1 MSGDLFDPVI
11 QTILVGFTIQAGAA
25 AAFFFLH
32 AAHRGHRYLLL
43 WGWGATLF
51 ALRWPLHYAGET
63 QLAVRA
69 VEAALASGALICNLL
84 GAYELIPRK
93 PLSERRVL
101 VLLALAFAAAVIAGE
116 STGRLVETF
125 YALVVSVLLAM
136 QYCFWQG
143 YRATRL
149 SGFIVV
155 GAAYLVQAIALA
167 VLQIVWGPGVRNS
180 VIGPLLNLFTVGGF
194 ILIGFQITERQ
205 RGAAENTLRRFF
217 DTAPIPIVICR
228 APGGEIEQVN
238 QAAVDLG
245 GVPQEQV
252 IGKTAAQI
260 GIVADEAGRHT
271 MYETLAAEGSV
282 RGVELAYLRAGR
294 EKKLF
299 AVNASLLPLTDGL
312 RYIFVLYD
320 ISELRRTQRELALL
334 NAGLERQVA
343 ERTRDLEMFAY
354 SLSHDLRGPLRAV
367 NGFSSLLLERAEFDA
382 ETRHLLTRIYRNGE
396 RMNQLVD
403 AVLGYSRDSTKQLTL
418 TPCALDALLEPF
430 LGDYRLQYPGT
441 ELTAQPLGHVLGDA
455 TLLLQVLENL
465 VSNACKYSARRA
477 QPRVEI
483 WRSDEEGNAVLHVR
497 DNGCGFDMAHA
508 PRLFNLFQRMHTS
521 VQYEGIGVGL
531 AVVKRFVERMD
542 GRVEVEAAVDAG
554 ATFRIVLP
562 AADGE
567 TGEPGA
573 GAHAHTAQP
582 VDA

>member
-1 MSGDLFDPVI
+1 MSGDFFDPVI

-25 AAFFFLH
+25 AAFFFLY
-32 AAHRGHRYLLL
+32 AAHRSHRYLLL

-63 QLAVRA
+63 EPVVRA
-69 VEAALASGALICNLL
+69 IEAVLASGALICNLL
-84 GAYELIPRK
+84 GAYELMPRK
-93 PLSERRVL
+93 PFPERGLLGV
-101 VLLALAFAAAVIAGE
+101 LALAFAAAVITGE
-116 STGRLVETF
+116 LSGRLVETF
-125 YALVVSVLLAM
+125 YALVVGVIVAM

-155 GAAYLVQAIALA
+155 GAAYLLQAIVLA

-180 VIGPLLNLFTVGGF
+180 VIGPLLNLFTIGGF

-205 RGAAENTLRRFF
+205 RGAAESTLRRFF

-245 GVPQEQV
+245 GVPAAEA

-260 GIVADEAGRHT
+260 GIVADESGRRT
-271 MYETLAAEGSV
+271 MYEALKAGDSIS
-282 RGVELAYLRAGR
+282 GLELAYLHAGR

-299 AVNASLLPLTDGL
+299 AVNASPLPLDDGP

-354 SLSHDLRGPLRAV
+354 SLSHDLRGPLRAI
-367 NGFSSLLLERAEFDA
+367 NGFSALLLERPEFDT
-382 ETRHLLTRIYRNGE
+382 ETRHLLTRIFRNGE

-403 AVLGYSRDSTKQLTL
+403 AVLGYSRDSTKNLTPA
-418 TPCALDALLEPF
+418 PCALDPLLDHF

-441 ELTAQPLGHVLGDA
+441 ALAVRPLGHVLGDA
-455 TLLLQVLENL
+455 TLLQQVLENL
-465 VSNACKYSARRA
+465 VSNACKYSARRE
-477 QPRVEI
+477 QPRVDI
-483 WRSDEEGNAVLHVR
+483 WRSEEDGNAVLHVR
-497 DNGCGFDMAHA
+497 DNGCGFDMKHA

-521 VQYEGIGVGL
+521 AQYEGIGVGL

-542 GRVEVEAAVDAG
+542 GRVEVEAAQDAG

-562 AADGE
+562 AAPDVRE
-567 TGEPGA
+567 TVRVRES
-573 GAHAHTAQP
+573 
-582 VDA
+582 